1 MTAKKTLALILF
13 LAAVSGLHSQSF
25 REEQMAHVRVAK
37 AYEEKSGIVTAR
49 LETRSLDLSS
59 LEIFMRAFKKE
70 RKLEIWGRDSL
81 QPQFVLL
88 GEYRICRTSGNPGP
102 KRKRGDLQIPEGFY
116 HIDRFNP
123 WSQFYLSLGINY
135 PNRSDSLLSGTGDL
149 GGDIFIHGACVTIG
163 CLPMTD
169 DRIKEIYIMAVEAVN
184 SGQGKIPVHIFPARM
199 QGDGYLALLDE
210 YATDEP
216 LLVFWRMLEEGF
228 LYFEMNKTLPVITID
243 KEGRYC
249 FY

>member
-1 MTAKKTLALILF
+1 MTAKRTLALMLF
-13 LAAVSGLHSQSF
+13 LVAGFGVHSQSF
-25 REEQMAHVRVAK
+25 REEQIAHFRVSK
-37 AYEEKSGIVTAR
+37 AYEEKLGIVMAR
-49 LETRSLDLSS
+49 LETRSIDLSS

-81 QPQFVLL
+81 QPHYVLL
-88 GEYRICRTSGNPGP
+88 GEYRICRTSGKPGP
-102 KRKRGDLQIPEGFY
+102 KRKRGDMQIPEGFY

-135 PNRSDSLLSGTGDL
+135 PNRSDSLLSETRDL

-169 DRIKEIYIMAVEAVN
+169 DRIKEIYVLAVEAVN
-184 SGQGKIPVHIFPARM
+184 SGQEKIPVHIFPTRM
-199 QGDGYLALLDE
+199 QGDGYLALLNE
-210 YATDEP
+210 YATDESLP
-216 LLVFWRMLEEGF
+216 AFWRMLEEGF
-228 LYFEMNKTLPVITID
+228 LYFEMNKTLPVITIGKD
-243 KEGRYC
+243 GKYC